1 MLEAEALNAPKNLNC
16 ESFRGK
22 KVCLISRSGGTRRS
36 TL

>member
-16 ESFRGK
+16 ESIRGK
-22 KVCLISRSGGTRRS
+22 EACLISRSGGTKRS